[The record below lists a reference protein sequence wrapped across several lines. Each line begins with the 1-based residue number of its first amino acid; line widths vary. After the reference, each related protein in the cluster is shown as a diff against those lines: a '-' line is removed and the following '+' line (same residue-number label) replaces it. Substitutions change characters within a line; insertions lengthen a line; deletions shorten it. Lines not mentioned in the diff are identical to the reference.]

1 MSKVKEYIKNISF
14 RKKITY
20 ISLVISLIPVLL
32 LGSFAYA
39 QTRRLLIEREIIA
52 LEEALD
58 QEVRSL
64 DYKMNSYLDAMNLII
79 WNENIRSSL
88 SRTYDN
94 NFDMFKTY
102 QDIIDPMFLTIR
114 SLHSTVN
121 SITIYTDNNIFPHG
135 DILRPLSDIKDAS
148 WYETAYNHTTPFFT
162 VSSNGKN
169 LYLICQMYNKRSP
182 LTNIIRISINTRALL
197 RSLNDV
203 FDESYG
209 VILLDQN
216 NELIYEYANFTQ
228 KGYEDNSLL
237 QKLITD
243 TNQKPEISD
252 YVVKHAYLS
261 SVSWSAHL
269 YRPIEAVSS
278 SVDRIAVMVLLI
290 ILLCLAIVLLSCIL
304 LSKVVVRPIE
314 ALSRNMK
321 LIEQGNLSIT
331 VNYNSSDEIGNL
343 IHIFKQMVER
353 LKYLIDEVLK
363 SKIAQQEYEMKALQ
377 AQINPHFLYNSLS
390 LINGKA
396 IISGQEDISQMAQ
409 LLSTFYRTTLNK
421 GKNFTTVKDELQ
433 NTLSY
438 AKIQRIMHSNSFEI
452 VYDIDETVYPIQMPN
467 LLLQPLVENA
477 IMHGIDH
484 KETPDKG
491 ILTISCH
498 REDQLLVFKVLDNGS
513 GMDDILCSNILTSKS
528 TGYGVQN
535 VHHRIQLYYGEDYG
549 LCYTSTKGLGTCATL
564 TIPIE
569 KSNNI
574 SVVDTNSWL

>member
-1 MSKVKEYIKNISF
+1 MKKLKEYIKNLSF
-14 RKKITY
+14 RRKITY
-20 ISLVISLIPVLL
+20 ISLIISLIPVLL

-39 QTRRLLIEREIIA
+39 QTRRLLIERETIA
-52 LEEALD
+52 LEEALN

-79 WNENIRSSL
+79 WNENIRSAL
-88 SRTYDN
+88 SRKYDN
-94 NFDMFKTY
+94 NFDMFITY
-102 QDIIDPMFLTIR
+102 RDIIDPMFLTIR
-114 SLHSTVN
+114 SLHSTIN
-121 SITIYTDNNIFPHG
+121 SITIYTDNSIYPHG
-135 DILRPLSDIKDAS
+135 DILRPLSDIMEAS

-162 VSSNGKN
+162 LSSNGKS

-182 LTNIIRISINTRALL
+182 HTNIIRISVDTRALL
-197 RSLNDV
+197 RSLTDV
-203 FDESYG
+203 FDDSYG

-216 NELIYEYANFTQ
+216 NELIYEYANFAQ
-228 KGYEDNSLL
+228 KGYDENTLL
-237 QKLITD
+237 QKLIANA
-243 TNQKPEISD
+243 NQKPETND
-252 YVVKHAYLS
+252 YVVEDANLT
-261 SVSWSAHL
+261 SVNWSVHL
-269 YRPIEAVSS
+269 YRPTEAVYST
-278 SVDRIAVMVLLI
+278 VNRIAVIVLLV
-290 ILLCLAIVLLSCIL
+290 ILLCLVIVLLSCIV
-304 LSKVVVRPIE
+304 LSKVVVRPLE

-331 VNYNSSDEIGNL
+331 VMYSSSDEIGNL
-343 IHIFKQMVER
+343 IHVFKQMVER

-438 AKIQRIMHSNSFEI
+438 AKIQRIMHSNSFDI
-452 VYDIDETVYPIQMPN
+452 VYDIDETVYPIHMPN

-491 ILTISCH
+491 ILTIFCH
-498 REDQLLVFKVLDNGS
+498 KEDQLLVFKVLDNGS
-513 GMDDILCSNILTSKS
+513 GMDAEQCSNILTAES
-528 TGYGVQN
+528 TGYGIQN
-535 VHHRIQLYYGEDYG
+535 VHHRIQLYYGEEYG

-564 TIPIE
+564 TLPLE
-569 KSNNI
+569 TKI
-574 SVVDTNSWL
+574 SISKDYDVQ